1 MDNKD
6 NSSVAIVEYSL
17 TFVYDDASYIVT
29 GSEVLAPSAGFV
41 EFTLDDILGAADY
54 PAAVPA
60 SSVYSVTSITLN
72 PGEGDSWRIGGISLS
87 TDVLQDPFVD
97 VYSVDLI
104 DADGDFVSDS
114 FSVIYD
120 PDVAQAAP
128 VALDLDGDGSIAYLG
143 LEAGV
148 HFDFDSD
155 GHAEATSWVSSA
167 DGILV
172 YDADGDGAVSSADEI
187 SFTSYHP
194 AAETDLQG
202 LSLAFDS
209 NHDGHLN
216 VLDNSFSAFAVW
228 QDLNSDGVSDSG
240 ELMSLERVG
249 IADLDLTGDGLASV
263 AAGGDVLIHGSTLVT
278 YADGS
283 TTFAQDV
290 EFATMIDTVL
300 ADPSVLGTEVSA
312 GISDQD
318 AFVADDLQASALA
331 VATAVEAFLASE
343 PVTEADVATF
353 EQDVQLAETSDPEP
367 LDLPD
372 GDTAAVE
379 PVADVTIDDG
389 SVDADFDHDVLIDH
403 GAVQDAAIYDYSV

>member
-1 MDNKD
+1 
-6 NSSVAIVEYSL
+6 L
-17 TFVYDDASYIVT
+17 TFVRDGVSYTVT
-29 GSEVLAPSAGFV
+29 GSEVLAANGGIV
-41 EFTLDDILGAADY
+41 EFTLDDIIGAADY
-54 PAAVPA
+54 PDDVPV
-60 SSVYSVTSITLN
+60 SSVYAVTSITVN

-97 VYSVDLI
+97 LYSVDLI

-114 FSVIYD
+114 FSVTYD

-155 GHAEATSWVSSA
+155 GQAEATSWVSSA

-172 YDADGDGAVSSADEI
+172 YDADGDGTVSSADEI

-194 AAETDLQG
+194 DAETDLQG

-209 NHDGHLN
+209 NQDGHLN
-216 VLDNSFSAFAVW
+216 GLDDSFSAFAVW
-228 QDLNSDGVSDSG
+228 QDLNSDGISDPG
-240 ELMSLERVG
+240 ELMTLEQAG
-249 IADLDLTGDGLASV
+249 IADIALTGDGLASV

-283 TTFAQDV
+283 TTVAQDV
-290 EFATMIDTVL
+290 EFATMIDAVL
-300 ADPSVLGTEVSA
+300 ADPSVLDAGASA
-312 GISDQD
+312 GISGQD
-318 AFVADDLQASALA
+318 YFAGDGAQGPDID

-343 PVTEADVATF
+343 PVTEADIAAF

-367 LDLPD
+367 LALAD
-372 GDTAAVE
+372 GDSAVVE
-379 PVADVTIDDG
+379 PVADVPIDDG
-389 SVDADFDHDVLIDH
+389 SVDTDFDHDVVIDD
-403 GAVQDAAIYDYSV
+403 GAVQDAAIYDHGV